1 MKPPDLGR
9 YPYAL
14 SGAHEIIMASGLS
27 HKGFVRDG

>member
-1 MKPPDLGR
+1 MKLPDLGR

-14 SGAHEIIMASGLS
+14 SGARETIMALGLL